1 MFGSRFGAILIRP
14 ARSPR
19 GRRRCVTRNVSNF
32 MGQTS
37 DSSAALANADIF
49 FYPLQRDHYG
59 TAENALVEAMS
70 LGLTP
75 VVLNNPPEMAI
86 VRDSE
91 TGFVAKS
98 IEEIGSLAGDAAFAA
113 RRAGKISRNAIRDVT
128 ETRSP
133 VLVRTGLHDPVA
145 WLAERAGPPLR
156 LRRAIGGTP
165 AEWYLSTQRIAGA
178 AWTPA
183 RNGGGDTASKGRW
196 PISKRRSL
204 AMNLFLASESL
215 APENSS
221 RPAAATVSG

>member
-1 MFGSRFGAILIRP
+1 
-14 ARSPR
+14 
-19 GRRRCVTRNVSNF
+19 
-32 MGQTS
+32 MGQAS

-98 IEEIGSLAGDAAFAA
+98 IKEIGSLLEMLLLLPDV
-113 RRAGKISRNAIRDVT
+113 RERISRNAIRDVT
-128 ETRSP
+128 ENRSP
-133 VLVRTGLHDPVA
+133 VQSAQDFMILWLGLLSEPARLCD
-145 WLAERAGPPLR
+145 

-183 RNGGGDTASKGRW
+183 GMEGASRPSKGTLTHFEGAF
-196 PISKRRSL
+196 IGD
-204 AMNLFLASESL
+204 ESL
-215 APENSS
+215 S
-221 RPAAATVSG
+221 RLRKFGT